1 MKVILRIG
9 IVILLF
15 TISCKKGV
23 ELNNKPVYVI
33 KTKDSVLY
41 SYKKNER
48 ENKLELYIDSVSFN
62 SFWKKFKSD
71 IKNDNRKEI
80 VKIIGYPVRA
90 IYPVIFQYSY
100 DCDTI
105 KFIHNQEKYSDTVIN
120 IENINEYYDFVFNE
134 VLKKVILKTSIED
147 LLKNGIINDGGLT
160 FEIYAKDYYS
170 EIECLNDH
178 LLMLHFYKNEEGYWM
193 VSFGGL

>member
-9 IVILLF
+9 IIILLF
-15 TISCKKGV
+15 TISCKEGV
-23 ELNNKPVYVI
+23 KLNNKQVYVI
-33 KTKDSVLY
+33 KAKDSVLY
-41 SYKKNER
+41 SYKKNEK

-71 IKNDNRKEI
+71 IKNDNRKEV

-147 LLKNGIINDGGLT
+147 LLKKGIINNGGLT

-170 EIECLNDH
+170 EIECPNDH